1 MTLIKKLRKVLY
13 RAKKSKKVLPLNWTV
28 GMVGILSG
36 TVEDALITYAAIS
49 GESFSDQSTLLQW
62 FNDCHPDIKLCCSK
76 ALDRL
81 QKCYG
86 WQVSFDPSTSSFKLI
101 FLRGLRMTFS

>member
-86 WQVSFDPSTSSFKLI
+86 WQISDGDE
-101 FLRGLRMTFS
+101 FLVR